1 MSTIEL
7 TPEIID
13 TLKRKHGP
21 CLQSFRLERGGQEFA
36 VRAPDPAEFERA
48 LDKVADGGRR
58 KVEATTEL
66 GEACLV
72 FPEASEL
79 QKHLAVKPGLSFSA
93 GNMAFELAGLTDG
106 YGVKKL

>member
-1 MSTIEL
+1 MTIEL
-7 TPEIID
+7 TPEITE
-13 TLKRKHGP
+13 TLKKKHEH
-21 CLQSFRLERGGQEFA
+21 LQAFRLDRGGQEFV
-36 VRAPDPAEFERA
+36 VRPPTAAEFERA
-48 LDKVADGGRR
+48 LDKAADGGRR

-79 QKHLAVKPGLSFSA
+79 QKHLAAKPGLAFTA
-93 GNMAFELAGLTDG
+93 GNFAFELAGLSDG

>member
-1 MSTIEL
+1 MSIEL
-7 TPEIID
+7 TPEIVD
-13 TLKRKHGP
+13 TLKRKHGAQ
-21 CLQSFRLERGGQEFA
+21 LQAFRLERGGQEFV
-36 VRAPDPAEFERA
+36 VRAPDSAEFERA
-48 LDKVADGGRR
+48 LDKAAEGGRR

-79 QKHLAVKPGLSFSA
+79 QKHLAVKPGLAFTA
-93 GNMAFELAGLTDG
+93 GNMAFELAGLSDG